1 MLIKRLLNS
10 PYYKIGGVTLVA
22 KRRFDMLF
30 KRPDR
35 MKEYLYDIF
44 SKAGSE
50 RYPELIK
57 EWWRIYAWDL
67 PGDSDVL
74 TDPHTFNEKIQWLKA
89 YDSTPLKTL
98 CSDKYLVR
106 GWLKEKI
113 GEKYLVPLLG
123 VWERFEDINFNE
135 LPDKFALKCNHGSGW
150 NCIVDNKE
158 NFDIEK
164 ARMLFDRWMKK
175 NFAFTGMEI
184 HYKNIVP
191 KIIAE
196 EYLEGGPIKD
206 FRFFCFNGEPKQVWV
221 DLFSGTGR
229 HIRSIYD
236 MNWNKQEIKCTWPDG
251 GDQLSE
257 KPVNFDLMVSLSR
270 ILSIEFSFVR
280 VDFFEVN
287 GNLYMGEMTFTPMN
301 GVGIFEPGEWD
312 YRLGDMLQLPEE
324 KYIFK

>member
-10 PYYKIGGVTLVA
+10 PYYKIGGVKLVA
-22 KRRFDMLF
+22 KRRLDMLLN
-30 KRPDR
+30 RPDNMR
-35 MKEYLYDIF
+35 EYLYDIF
-44 SKAGSE
+44 AKAGSK

-57 EWWRIYAWDL
+57 EWWRINSWDL
-67 PGDSDVL
+67 PGESDVL

-89 YDSTPLKTL
+89 YDSTPLKAL
-98 CSDKYLVR
+98 CSDKYLAR
-106 GWLKEKI
+106 SWLKDKI
-113 GEKYLVPLLG
+113 GEEYLVPLLG
-123 VWERFEDINFNE
+123 VWDRFEDIDFDE

-164 ARMLFDRWMKK
+164 ARLLFDKWMHK
-175 NFAFTGMEI
+175 NYAFTGMEI

-196 EYLEGGPIKD
+196 KYLDGGPIKD

-221 DLFSGTGR
+221 DLYSGTGR

-236 MNWNKQEIKCTWPDG
+236 MNWNKMPIKCTWPDG

-257 KPVNFDLMVSLSR
+257 KPVNFERMVSLAK
-270 ILSIEFSFVR
+270 ILCSEFSFVR
-280 VDFFEVN
+280 VDFFEVC
-287 GNLYMGEMTFTPMN
+287 GKLYMGEMTFTPMN
-301 GVGIFEPGEWD
+301 GMGIFEPTKWD
-312 YRLGDMLQLPEE
+312 YVLGEMLQLPKE
-324 KYIFK
+324 KYIFE